1 MKKLL
6 SLFIFFAALA
16 ILSSINQDNSYAAKM
31 GNNSA
36 KDHGAYIIK
45 KDVLLKLDKNYKLK
59 TYITESVRILSQR
72 GINRYSEVM
81 VPFST
86 KYQKVKLLYAYTL
99 LRGMFKIPVGKHAV
113 NIVSPGFAVN
123 YPAYS
128 NVKYLTVS
136 MPAVEDGSV
145 INFSY
150 EINNFKPLIKD
161 GVFYTNYFSYMIP
174 VKKINFT
181 LIYPAGLH
189 INLYFHRIDKSVV
202 YRGVIHV
209 GKQKYIKLKISLKDI
224 PAIKKESYMPPLE
237 NYRKYISVS
246 TYTSWNKLLKNI
258 NKMFVK
264 SERSSEKIKNFVKS
278 AVESSKNKTRKQ
290 KITSIYNAFV
300 KSFRYVGIG
309 YGINGYK
316 PEPVKTT
323 FVNGYGD
330 SKSMASLLISMLE
343 AEGINAYP
351 VLVSSLNAP
360 DLNAKN
366 ISPNQFDSV
375 IVGVTLKEK
384 GNNGK
389 GKDRDGRYY
398 LYPDSSSYKAFDLPF
413 NLSGRKG
420 VLLLHNNT
428 FKFIK
433 LPSEK
438 PKQNEKIFVFKGRL
452 NKKGDLK
459 GNISVIYKGVYANL
473 ERSSLKNLDEY
484 NKKIRAVNFL
494 YDFIP
499 GADIKSFDYKD
510 LKNIGGRI
518 KLAIRFSDKDY
529 GELNGDKLIFHQI
542 LPIDTSLI
550 DAVLKTDRIYPLV
563 MRYPFEHVFKIDLKL
578 PKKANIYYLPAPLKL
593 DNNVAEAYSSCS
605 YSNLNG
611 KKILR
616 CFYKFKSKKPTISV
630 RDYKKYRKTIVTYLE
645 YLKNYFVAV
654 SNVYLY

>member
-1 MKKLL
+1 MKKSL
-6 SLFIFFAALA
+6 SSSLILLFIFFAALA
-16 ILSSINQDNSYAAKM
+16 ILSSINQDSSYAAKV
-31 GNNSA
+31 GDNSA

-59 TYITESVRILSQR
+59 TYITESVKILSQR

-113 NIVSPGFAVN
+113 NVVSPGFAVN

-161 GVFYTNYFSYMIP
+161 GVFYTNYFSYTIP

-189 INLYFHRIDKSVV
+189 INLYLHGIDKSVV
-202 YRGVIHV
+202 HKGFIHV

-224 PAIKKESYMPPLE
+224 SAIKKESYMPPLE

-258 NKMFVK
+258 NKMFAK
-264 SERSSEKIKNFVKS
+264 SEKSSEKIKNFVKS
-278 AVESSKNKTRKQ
+278 AVKNSKDKGRKQ
-290 KITSIYNAFV
+290 KIISIYNAFV
-300 KSFRYVGIG
+300 KSFRYAGIG

-316 PEPVKTT
+316 PESAKTT

-330 SKSMASLLISMLE
+330 SKSMASLLISMLKS
-343 AEGINAYP
+343 EGVNAYP

-360 DLNAKN
+360 DLNANN

-375 IVGVTLKEK
+375 IVGVAL
-384 GNNGK
+384 
-389 GKDRDGRYY
+389 RDGRYY
-398 LYPDSSSYKAFDLPF
+398 LYPDSSSYKAFELPF
-413 NLSGRKG
+413 NLAGRKG
-420 VLLLHNNT
+420 VLLLNNNA

-459 GNISVIYKGVYANL
+459 GNISVIYKGVYANI
-473 ERSSLKNLDEY
+473 ERSSLKNLDGY
-484 NKKIRAVNFL
+484 HKKIRAVNFL

-499 GADIKSFDYKD
+499 GADIKSFDYKNIR
-510 LKNIGGRI
+510 NIGGRI
-518 KLAIRFSDKDY
+518 KLSIRFSDKDY
-529 GELNGDKLIFHQI
+529 GELNGDKLIFHQV

-550 DAVLKTDRIYPLV
+550 DTVLKTNRIYPLV
-563 MRYPFEHVFKIDLKL
+563 MGYPFEHIFKITLKL
-578 PKKANIYYLPAPLKL
+578 PKKANAYYLPAPLRL
-593 DNNVAEAYSSCS
+593 DNNVTEAYSSCS
-605 YSNLNG
+605 YSNLKG
-611 KKILR
+611 KKILH
-616 CFYKFKSKKPTISV
+616 CFYKFKSKKPAISAK
-630 RDYKKYRKTIVTYLE
+630 DYKKYRKTIVTYLE
-645 YLKNYFVAV
+645 YLKNYFIAV
-654 SNVYLY
+654 SNVYFY

>member
-6 SLFIFFAALA
+6 SSSLTLLFIFFAALA
-16 ILSSINQDNSYAAKM
+16 MLSFINQDNSYAAKI
-31 GNNSA
+31 GDNSA

-45 KDVLLKLDKNYKLK
+45 KDVLLKLDRDYKLK

-161 GVFYTNYFSYMIP
+161 GVFYTNYFSYTIP

-181 LIYPAGLH
+181 LLYPAGLH
-189 INLYFHRIDKSVV
+189 INLYLHRIDKSVV
-202 YRGVIHV
+202 YMGVIHV

-224 PAIKKESYMPPLE
+224 SAIKKESYMPPLE

-258 NKMFVK
+258 SKMFVK
-264 SERSSEKIKNFVKS
+264 SEKSSEKIKNFVKS
-278 AVESSKNKTRKQ
+278 AIKNRKNKSQKQ
-290 KITSIYNAFV
+290 KIISIYDAFV
-300 KSFRYVGIG
+300 KSFRYAGIG

-316 PEPVKTT
+316 PESAKTT

-343 AEGINAYP
+343 TEGINAYP

-360 DLNAKN
+360 DLNTKS

-375 IVGVTLKEK
+375 IVGVTLKER

-389 GKDRDGRYY
+389 GRYY
-398 LYPDSSSYKAFDLPF
+398 LYPDSSSYKAFKLPF

-420 VLLLHNNT
+420 VLLLNNT

-438 PKQNEKIFVFKGRL
+438 PKQNEKIFLFKGKL

-473 ERSSLKNLDEY
+473 ERSSLKNLDGY
-484 NKKIRAVNFL
+484 HKKIRAVNFL

-499 GADIKSFDYKD
+499 GANIKSFDYKN

-550 DAVLKTDRIYPLV
+550 DAVLKTNRIYPLV
-563 MRYPFEHVFKIDLKL
+563 MGYSFEHIFKIDLKL

-605 YSNLNG
+605 YSNLKG
-611 KKILR
+611 KKILH
-616 CFYKFKSKKPTISV
+616 CFYKFESKNPTISA

-645 YLKNYFVAV
+645 YLKNYFIAV
-654 SNVYLY
+654 SSVYFY